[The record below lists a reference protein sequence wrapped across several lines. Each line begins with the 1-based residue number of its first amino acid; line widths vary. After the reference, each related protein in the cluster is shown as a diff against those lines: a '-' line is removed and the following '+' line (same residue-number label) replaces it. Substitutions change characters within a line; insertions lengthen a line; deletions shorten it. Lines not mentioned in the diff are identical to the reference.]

1 MPAASTRAARS
12 GAPSAESPNQFCIWV
27 PRTPHPRRA
36 DACLLVA
43 ILMAAP
49 LNWNDDLEDEP
60 IRGRDLPVSLLANL
74 MCASRRKVQLLLEEL
89 RGFSVIDHRKAVDEN
104 QFATYHEAEHWDVL
118 PLEVLG
124 KARTNTIRTCAVL
137 FGESVRQ
144 NPYVRSDAERA
155 QLAHVGRGTVTVA
168 VQLLQRLRLVNVTRP
183 MRRLGGGHVVR
194 LRQLRRAQNKKL
206 VTTLRIRNTTVERLE
221 ATAQQGRGGVQPE
234 NTGVQRQHRPPVQ
247 PQSNP
252 NASPSEKDLP
262 VLRTQSTARAQVR
275 VPVPEIQPERVPE
288 SREMG
293 QKVAEVA
300 NQLRADSGICHGTK
314 KGTLQANVPHLL
326 ERLEKAPDA
335 VGAITGAALAA
346 GAWVANKKP
355 LVPQATRVA
364 EHLVERHGPEQ
375 AKAITAQV
383 LEDVATDAGVRD
395 PAAVVAHRLR
405 MAAVAPAQEPVRPA
419 PAPMAEHLLQRQL
432 AHGTQL
438 CVQVMAAPE
447 GPQRIELGR
456 QLAAFVGSTPAQRAG
471 HTLEVLADAA
481 AVPLEN
487 LRLVLS
493 AVPLRRR
500 LA

>member
-1 MPAASTRAARS
+1 
-12 GAPSAESPNQFCIWV
+12 
-27 PRTPHPRRA
+27 
-36 DACLLVA
+36 
-43 ILMAAP
+43 
-49 LNWNDDLEDEP
+49 
-60 IRGRDLPVSLLANL
+60 
-74 MCASRRKVQLLLEEL
+74 
-89 RGFSVIDHRKAVDEN
+89 
-104 QFATYHEAEHWDVL
+104 
-118 PLEVLG
+118 
-124 KARTNTIRTCAVL
+124 
-137 FGESVRQ
+137 
-144 NPYVRSDAERA
+144 
-155 QLAHVGRGTVTVA
+155 
-168 VQLLQRLRLVNVTRP
+168 
-183 MRRLGGGHVVR
+183 
-194 LRQLRRAQNKKL
+194 
-206 VTTLRIRNTTVERLE
+206 
-221 ATAQQGRGGVQPE
+221 
-234 NTGVQRQHRPPVQ
+234 
-247 PQSNP
+247 
-252 NASPSEKDLP
+252 
-262 VLRTQSTARAQVR
+262 
-275 VPVPEIQPERVPE
+275 
-288 SREMG
+288 
-293 QKVAEVA
+293 
-300 NQLRADSGICHGTK
+300 
-314 KGTLQANVPHLL
+314 
-326 ERLEKAPDA
+326 
-335 VGAITGAALAA
+335 
-346 GAWVANKKP
+346 VANKKP